1 MKVIFPLTLALAL
14 SLLSIGVLA
23 QSEVEPEDVEL
34 GCIWY
39 GQSHQIGAHW
49 QNLADTRP
57 ARPLNSPSGE
67 AIFARRCPLLY
78 KEYKGESGEE
88 ELSLCC
94 DADQIETMDSGLSQ
108 ADGVFS
114 RCPTCTRNMAQ
125 TVCAMTCAK
134 NHTLFL
140 TGHNATYAPTG
151 KEYIEYID
159 YRITDATVAKV
170 YESCNGIQHTQTGR
184 PAMDLGCGAFN
195 AKTCNYRRWYEFM
208 GDVTGDYVPF
218 QINYIWS
225 DDAEEG
231 SEEIYLDLNILKCG
245 ESYEGSYACACIDCE
260 ASCPLTDPPTGPEEL
275 WKIAGL
281 YGVTFILGLL
291 IVVLFSG
298 LICWGAVSRSRVCM
312 PRVCMPTLF
321 GEFFYHGFRVWGTFC
336 AKHPVLVL
344 ALCSWAIGGL
354 SYGIRY
360 MTITTDP
367 VELWAGSESQ
377 TRIEKDYFD
386 QHFGPFYRTNQMF
399 IKAIN
404 QTHFTH
410 EAPSG
415 LLNFGP
421 AFEYNFLKEV
431 FELQDAIM
439 KLGLAEGEGL
449 DKICYAPVLKP
460 GETPTVDHCVI
471 QSIYGYFQHDM
482 DKFESSYVDSNN
494 FTINY
499 LNQLEDCLR
508 VPMMEDCFGTY
519 GGPIEPGI
527 AVGGMPKVPVG
538 EDPDYMLAT
547 GLVITFLGRNQVDET
562 KLEPNEK
569 WEKLFVDFLRDY
581 KSDRLD
587 IAYMAERSI
596 QDAIVELS
604 EGEVGTVVIS
614 YVVMFV
620 YVAIALG
627 HIRSCTGFLRESRIM
642 LAIGGIVIVLA
653 SVTCSLGFWGYLDVT
668 TTMLAIEV
676 IPFLVLAVGVD
687 NIFIMVH
694 TYQRLDHSKFASTH
708 EAIGEAIGQ
717 VGPSILQTAGSEM
730 ACFAIGCIS
739 DMPAVKTFAMYAAIA
754 ILLDFLLQVT
764 AFVALM
770 AIDERRYQDNRLDM
784 LCCIRSGK
792 KSTSVEE
799 DTLDS
804 EARAG
809 VDHTK
814 EAGMLESMFKNFYS
828 PFLLSKPVKVCVL
841 LIFTVVTCLSLMV
854 VPSIEKGLDQEM
866 SMPKNSHVV
875 KYFRYMVDLLAMG
888 APVYWVLK
896 PGLNYSLPLEQNLIC
911 GGVECNNNSLSV
923 QLYTQSRYP
932 EITALARPASSWLDD
947 YIDWLA
953 ITDCCK
959 YNVTTN
965 GFCAS
970 NSKSDDCL
978 PCERG
983 FTENGL
989 RPDVETFNKYI
1000 PFFLFDL
1007 PDAECAKAGRAS
1019 YADAVIYTIDDEGMS
1034 TVQDTYFMQYSTTS
1048 TTSEEFYSQLREVRR
1063 IAGEINSMFAENGV
1077 DAEIFAYCVFYIYYE
1092 QYLTIWED
1100 ALFSLGMSLL
1110 AIFLVTLVITGLDIT
1125 STLIVL
1131 FMVIC
1136 ILINMGG
1143 MMWAWSINLNAISL
1157 VNLVVCVG
1165 IGVEFVAHIVRS
1177 FKRAEGTAQ
1186 ERARHSLNVTGSSV
1200 LSGITLTKFAGI
1212 VVLGFSNSQ
1221 IFQVFY
1227 FRMYLGIVLIG
1238 AAHGLILLPVLLSL
1252 LGPLNNL
1259 ARTSSAEPS
1268 QAVN

>member
-1 MKVIFPLTLALAL
+1 MMKVLASLILLWL
-14 SLLSIGVLA
+14 SAGRGGVRS
-23 QSEVEPEDVEL
+23 QDEEL

-39 GQSHQIGAHW
+39 GQSHLIGAHW
-49 QNLADTRP
+49 QNLADTGP
-57 ARPLNSPSGE
+57 ARPLNNPTAE
-67 AIFARRCPLLY
+67 ALFAKRCPLLY
-78 KEYKGESGEE
+78 KEYKGESGED

-94 DADQIETMDSGLSQ
+94 DAAQIETMESGLSQ
-108 ADGVFS
+108 ADGVFLQMS
-114 RCPTCTRNMAQ
+114 
-125 TVCAMTCAK
+125 
-134 NHTLFL
+134 HL
-140 TGHNATYAPTG
+140 
-151 KEYIEYID
+151 
-159 YRITDATVAKV
+159 
-170 YESCNGIQHTQTGR
+170 
-184 PAMDLGCGAFN
+184 
-195 AKTCNYRRWYEFM
+195 WYQFM
-208 GDVTGDYVPF
+208 GDVNGDYVPF
-218 QINYIWS
+218 QINYKWS
-225 DDAEEG
+225 DDREEG
-231 SEEIYLDLNILKCG
+231 SEEIYLELSPLKCG
-245 ESYEGSYACACIDCE
+245 ESYEDSYACACIDCE
-260 ASCPLTDPPTGPEEL
+260 ESCPLTDAPTGPDGL
-275 WKIAGL
+275 WKIGGL
-281 YGVTFILGLL
+281 YGVTFILALVIG
-291 IVVLFSG
+291 IVLSG
-298 LICWGAVSRSRVCM
+298 LICWGASGSSSA
-312 PRVCMPTLF
+312 PSVCMPTLF
-321 GEFFYHGFRVWGTFC
+321 GEFFYHGFRIWGTFC

-344 ALCSWAIGGL
+344 ALCSWAIAGL
-354 SYGIRY
+354 AYGIRF

-367 VELWAGSESQ
+367 VELWAGADSQ

-386 QHFGPFYRTNQMF
+386 QHFGPFYRNNQIF

-404 QTHFTH
+404 QTYFTH
-410 EAPSG
+410 EAQSG
-415 LLNFGP
+415 VLNFGP

-431 FELQDAIM
+431 FELQEAIM
-439 KLGLAEGEGL
+439 KLGMETNEGL
-449 DKICYAPVLKP
+449 DKICYAPVLMA
-460 GETPTVDHCVI
+460 GETATVDSCVI

-482 DKFESSYVDSNN
+482 DRFENSYIDSNN
-494 FTINY
+494 YTVNY

-508 VPMMEDCFGTY
+508 VPMLEDCFGTY
-519 GGPIEPGI
+519 GGPIEPAI
-527 AVGGMPKVPVG
+527 SVGGMPKVAVG
-538 EDPDYMLAT
+538 DDPDYMLAT
-547 GLVITFLGRNQVDET
+547 GLVITFLGKNQNDVT
-562 KLEPNEK
+562 KLEPNMK
-569 WEKLFVDFLRDY
+569 WEQLFVDFLRDY

-596 QDAIVELS
+596 QDAVVELS
-604 EGEVGTVVIS
+604 EGEVSTVVIS

-627 HIRSCTGFLRESRIM
+627 HIRSCCGFLRESRIM

-653 SVTCSLGFWGYLDVT
+653 SVICSLGFWGYLDVT

-694 TYQRLDHSKFASTH
+694 TYQRLDHSKFETTH

-717 VGPSILQTAGSEM
+717 IGPSILQTAGSEM
-730 ACFAIGCIS
+730 ACFAIGCMS

-754 ILLDFLLQVT
+754 ILMDFLLQIT

-770 AIDERRYQDNRLDM
+770 AIDEKRYLDGRLDL
-784 LCCIRSGK
+784 LCCVRSGGK
-792 KSTSVEE
+792 RTTNE
-799 DTLDS
+799 DGD
-804 EARAG
+804 G
-809 VDHTK
+809 VDRPK
-814 EAGMLESMFKNFYS
+814 EVGMLESMFKNFYS
-828 PFLLSKPVKVCVL
+828 PFLLTKPVKVTVL
-841 LIFTVVTCLSLMV
+841 LVFTVITCLSLMV
-854 VPSIEKGLDQEM
+854 TPSIEKGLDQEM
-866 SMPKNSHVV
+866 SMPTNSHVV

-896 PGLNYSLPLEQNLIC
+896 PGLNYSEPLQQNLIC

-932 EITALARPASSWLDD
+932 EITSMARPAASWLDD

-953 ITDCCK
+953 IVDCCK
-959 YNVTTN
+959 YNVTTG
-965 GFCAS
+965 GFCSS
-970 NSKSDDCL
+970 NSKSEDCL

-989 RPDVETFNKYI
+989 RPDAETFNKYI
-1000 PFFLFDL
+1000 PYFLFDL

-1019 YADAVIYTIDDEGMS
+1019 YAD
-1034 TVQDTYFMQYSTTS
+1034 YSTTS

-1063 IAGEINSMFAENGV
+1063 ISGEINAMFAENGV

-1100 ALFSLGMSLL
+1100 AMFSLGMSLL
-1110 AIFLVTLVITGLDIT
+1110 AIFLVTLLITGLDIT

-1136 ILINMGG
+1136 ILINMLG

-1212 VVLGFSNSQ
+1212 AVLGFSNSQ

-1238 AAHGLILLPVLLSL
+1238 AAHGLVLLPVLLSH
-1252 LGPLNNL
+1252 LGPLNKL
-1259 ARTSSAEPS
+1259 GRSSSGEPITSA
-1268 QAVN
+1268 N